1 MELSPYAQ
9 NRAKV
14 PLEELRKYA
23 GEWVAF
29 SKDGSRV
36 VGSAPTL
43 LALEERLTAKG
54 EDLQGVAL
62 ERIELEDCV
71 LGGAD
76 QL

>member
-1 MELSPYAQ
+1 MELSTYEQ
-9 NRAKV
+9 NRTKF

-36 VGSAPTL
+36 VASAPTL
-43 LALEERLTAKG
+43 LALEERLIAKG
-54 EDLQGVAL
+54 EDPQSIAL
-62 ERIELEDCV
+62 ERIELEDCA
-71 LGGAD
+71 LGGVD